1 MLQVYHTKTRLNL
14 KNAIDSS
21 HTFKAISYGIVYL
34 SQYLSN
40 SSRCVYMYSKFNRIT
55 KPILFFI
62 AVTLF
67 SFKISWL
74 YFVFIF

>member
-40 SSRCVYMYSKFNRIT
+40 SSRCVYMYSKF
-55 KPILFFI
+55 FI